1 TIEYLELLKGDL
13 GGNKIFDGINTRW
26 TRVKGGAEIEKILLP
41 IEENFNFVNPAVH
54 IPQLLKAYKLIG
66 DLEDEHWKK
75 IKLEQIK
82 NIIAACS
89 GLFIETTTNIASA
102 IPGTQIKIQA
112 NILNRSEV
120 EMELSKITIAPSHKE
135 FKLHKFLDNNNL
147 ETLSMDFRIPEE
159 SKYSNP
165 YWLNEPSSLGM
176 YMAPLELRGKPR
188 TPIAIPTI
196 VTVIIQGIPVD
207 FQRAA
212 VYKYAKPDEGERY
225 QPFEILPKVMINAKD
240 NVMVFADQQPKPL
253 SLSVTSATN

>member
-1 TIEYLELLKGDL
+1 INRFDHRSPGTTHGHHTSSALLSMDAFEKANDRNLFTEQLQYTEPWQPKKLFFNASWWFYGSVEKFKEADKSNMISVDVGTYYPNLGKSNNEIASLARSQHLSQGFGTLTSRGSTIEYLELLKGDL

-120 EMELSKITIAPSHKE
+120 EMEL
-135 FKLHKFLDNNNL
+135 
-147 ETLSMDFRIPEE
+147 
-159 SKYSNP
+159 
-165 YWLNEPSSLGM
+165 
-176 YMAPLELRGKPR
+176 
-188 TPIAIPTI
+188 
-196 VTVIIQGIPVD
+196 
-207 FQRAA
+207 
-212 VYKYAKPDEGERY
+212 
-225 QPFEILPKVMINAKD
+225 
-240 NVMVFADQQPKPL
+240 
-253 SLSVTSATN
+253 